1 MPQSINRKERSM
13 GANEKLGLPIGK
25 MRWVV
30 VAFDVDGTLITNGD
44 YPDDGKDKENS
55 RIVGLLIALAHCK
68 NVKIV
73 VWSGGGKPYAEMW
86 GKRLQLDAYVWKYA
100 SKTEHEQIKP
110 DIAIDDIQDTAIG
123 AINLIVRE
131 K

>member
-1 MPQSINRKERSM
+1 MTD
-13 GANEKLGLPIGK
+13 GANARLGLPVGK

-44 YPDDGKDKENS
+44 YPGDGNDKPNW
-55 RIVGLLIALAHCK
+55 RIISMLHGLAHMK
-68 NVKIV
+68 NVKVV
-73 VWSGGGKPYAEMW
+73 VWSGGGKDYAQMW
-86 GKRLQLDAYVWKYA
+86 GERLGLGKSVWKYA
-100 SKTEHEQIKP
+100 SKTEHDQIKP

>member
-1 MPQSINRKERSM
+1 MEQVMGTNER
-13 GANEKLGLPIGK
+13 LGLPVGK

-30 VAFDVDGTLITNGD
+30 VAFDMDGTLID
-44 YPDDGKDKENS
+44 ADGTYQPH
-55 RIVGLLIALAHCK
+55 IIGMLTTLAKFK

-73 VWSGGGKPYAEMW
+73 VWSGGGLPYAKYW
-86 GKRLQLDAYVWKYA
+86 GHKLGLDQYVWKYA
-100 SKTEHEQIKP
+100 SKTEHAAIQP

-123 AINLIVRE
+123 TVNLIVRN